1 MGEEMHGVVGV
12 PDARHEKQIRDLWA
26 GMEAEFGWP
35 PVSDTLVPHFSY
47 HVATDYNL
55 DLLRE
60 RLVSLARRTKPFA
73 VGVGGIGIF
82 TANDDGQEIAVCY
95 LPMIR
100 NNALNGMHHAVWTDL
115 ADTAGDIN
123 ERYAADVWVPHI
135 TVTPDGLTREV
146 VPALAEFL
154 TRQPI
159 DWELQIDRITL
170 LHDTGQRQEL
180 VYHVLF
186 GSGEVVDP

>member
-12 PDARHEKQIRDLWA
+12 PDPKHEHLIREMWA

-35 PVSDTLVPHFSY
+35 SISDTLAPHFSY
-47 HVATDYNL
+47 HVATDY
-55 DLLRE
+55 DLELLQQ
-60 RLVSLARRTKPFA
+60 RLVPLARDTKPFVVGIGG
-73 VGVGGIGIF
+73 VGVF
-82 TANDDGQEIAVCY
+82 TAEEGDVEIAVCY

-100 NNALNGMHHAVWTDL
+100 NDALNSMHHRVWSDL

-123 ERYAADVWVPHI
+123 DRYASDVWVPHV

-146 VPALAEFL
+146 IPPIVEFL
-154 TRQPI
+154 TRKPI
-159 DWELQIDRITL
+159 DWEIEVDRITL

-180 VYHVLF
+180 VYHVLL
-186 GSGEVVDP
+186 GSGEVVEA